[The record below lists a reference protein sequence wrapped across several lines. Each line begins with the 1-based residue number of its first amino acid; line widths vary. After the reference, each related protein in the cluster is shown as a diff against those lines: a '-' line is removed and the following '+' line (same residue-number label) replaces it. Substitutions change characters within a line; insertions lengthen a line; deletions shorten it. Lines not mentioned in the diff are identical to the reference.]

1 MYDAC
6 PAMPKDLREVVA
18 ESVAY
23 AVCSR
28 FGLDMTL
35 RCGDYIAGWLDDSE
49 AFRVGMAAIH
59 DGASSL
65 IDAIETPMTG
75 PDELVLAA

>member
-28 FGLDMTL
+28 FGLDVTL
-35 RCGDYIAGWLDDSE
+35 RSVDYVASWSNGGSCTGTAQCGNAQDCVKVCFA
-49 AFRVGMAAIH
+49 
-59 DGASSL
+59 
-65 IDAIETPMTG
+65 
-75 PDELVLAA
+75 